1 MLTSHVS
8 RVTVTDK
15 YSVEEEFSFDNDNDS
30 DEHSIS
36 LPESEIRP
44 NSEEKR
50 NKVSKS
56 AAVKKS
62 MVEERNKHKSHKKT
76 LAAATCPECG
86 KVFANKHILKTHM
99 NNIHSE
105 TKQASIPCSKCGKA
119 FANKYVQKT
128 HEKIACLENQDR
140 PKKKSSQKITSNS
153 EKVVCNECPKTF
165 KNKYNLKYHFD
176 RSHGGLT
183 FLCSECPESFS
194 KKKRL
199 EKHLYIAHNKRLNN
213 KLHNCDE
220 CGKDFF
226 FKAEFSNH
234 TKLHQRHP
242 DLLCK
247 MCDKSFSSPFA
258 MRKHVKL
265 VHDKVKDFCCNQ
277 CGSQFGRKDKLKIHI
292 KNLHSN
298 MSQNFENEKEF
309 LKTLITEL

>member
-1 MLTSHVS
+1 M
-8 RVTVTDK
+8 
-15 YSVEEEFSFDNDNDS
+15 
-30 DEHSIS
+30 
-36 LPESEIRP
+36 
-44 NSEEKR
+44 
-50 NKVSKS
+50 
-56 AAVKKS
+56 
-62 MVEERNKHKSHKKT
+62 
-76 LAAATCPECG
+76 
-86 KVFANKHILKTHM
+86 
-99 NNIHSE
+99 
-105 TKQASIPCSKCGKA
+105 
-119 FANKYVQKT
+119 QKT

-242 DLLCK
+242 DLSCK
-247 MCDKSFSSPFA
+247 MCGKTFSSQSA

-292 KNLHSN
+292 RNLHVN
-298 MSQNFENEKEF
+298 MSQNFEDEKEF